1 MGYMSDAVRLPVLLW
16 HSALALFA
24 ENTDTPDESSGPA
37 VGGFSQIQDVGS
49 LQDVVGSL
57 MKKNPS
63 TCTFGILLPYIDA
76 VRQCACSNTNV
87 QAPLSG
93 SLKLRMPSAKGPCS
107 APDVEE
113 LLQTVLHFADMNPG
127 TPGHRQMVSVDDF
140 VTTISHLHA
149 SVLPLVFQ
157 ALYKETGDY
166 AATVGTNDNLT
177 ASLVMESP
185 NFYSL

>member
-1 MGYMSDAVRLPVLLW
+1 MSDAVRLPVLLW
-16 HSALALFA
+16 HSALELFA

-63 TCTFGILLPYIDA
+63 TCTFGVLLPYIDA

-177 ASLVMESP
+177 TSLVMESP